1 VEIVVHIEFSRKEG
15 SSGTMFAPLRG
26 MRLLH
31 VSAVSFAGIAL
42 VASPLM
48 RPRAQ
53 TTDVRLP
60 AAVHRPVPAELDTAT
75 STEVTVVDELVTADT
90 VAPRARPLA
99 RPRAQVHPAPATRRS
114 LLARVFLG
122 SGDPRPRPFPQPA
135 GEYTVRTR

>member
-1 VEIVVHIEFSRKEG
+1 
-15 SSGTMFAPLRG
+15 

-31 VSAVSFAGIAL
+31 VTAVSFAGIAL

-53 TTDVRLP
+53 TTDVRRP
-60 AAVHRPVPAELDTAT
+60 AAAQRPLPAELDPTT

-90 VAPRARPLA
+90 VAPRARSLTH
-99 RPRAQVHPAPATRRS
+99 PRAQVRPAPVTHRS

-122 SGDPRPRPFPQPA
+122 SGQHRPRPFPQPA
-135 GEYTVRTR
+135 GEDTLRTR